1 MVSDSEDLLNIKQA
15 ARFLGVSE
23 TSLRRWTNSGRL
35 ACLRVGGKRER
46 RFRRADLVAFMEH
59 QPVSREH
66 QALTQGPHRSDS
78 LDRTQAVIAGIP
90 VRHGTH
96 LCALFG
102 NDAGRSQLAVAF
114 LADGLRPGNVCYLV
128 ASPEPRSQILGQLET
143 GRGSLQPDIDS
154 GQLVLPKYHHTAQEQ
169 CDYWERA
176 MVAATS
182 AGAVSLRVVGDM
194 AACLDAGMSL
204 RDVAEYESRYD
215 RTVAARFPV
224 VTLCVYDVRRF
235 ESLKVIEALKSHTDM
250 FCYPAERLFA

>member
-1 MVSDSEDLLNIKQA
+1 VSDPEELLNIQQA
-15 ARFLGVSE
+15 AQFLQVSE

-46 RFRRADLVAFMEH
+46 RFRRADLVAFLEH

-66 QALTQGPHRSDS
+66 QAPTQGPHRSDS
-78 LDRTQAVIAGIP
+78 RDRTQAVIAGIP

-96 LCALFG
+96 LCAVYG
-102 NDAGRSQLAVAF
+102 NNAGRSRLAVAF
-114 LADGLRPGNVCYLV
+114 LADGLRPGNVCYLL

-143 GRGSLQPDIDS
+143 GRGSLQPELDS
-154 GQLVLPKYHHTAQEQ
+154 GQLVLPNYHHTPQEQ

-176 MVAATS
+176 LGAATS
-182 AGAVSLRVVGDM
+182 AGAVSLRVAGDM

-204 RDVAEYESRYD
+204 EEVAEYESRYD

-224 VTLCVYDVRRF
+224 VTLCMYDVRRF
-235 ESLKVIEALKSHTDM
+235 ENLAVVGALKSHTDM
-250 FCYPAERLFA
+250 YRYPAERLFA